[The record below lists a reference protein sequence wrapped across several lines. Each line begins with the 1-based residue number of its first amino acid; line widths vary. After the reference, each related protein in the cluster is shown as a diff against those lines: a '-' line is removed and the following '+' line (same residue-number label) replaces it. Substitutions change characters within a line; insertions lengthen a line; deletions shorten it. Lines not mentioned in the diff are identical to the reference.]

1 VLVANFPADA
11 FGTNCYVVATAPGE
25 QCVVVDP
32 GIGVVDRLDALLA
45 EHRLH
50 PAAVLLTHG
59 HLDHTF
65 SVAPVC
71 GARGI
76 TAYVH
81 PADREMLA
89 DPGKA
94 LSMDPA
100 ELFGGGLPYTEPD
113 DVAELTDG
121 AAITLAGLA
130 VTVDHAPGHTGGS
143 VLFRLP
149 GAGSPWEAE
158 QICLSGDVL
167 FAGSIGRTDLPGGSM
182 PRMLTSLREK
192 VLPLADDT
200 VVLPGHG
207 PATTIGRERATNPYL
222 AEVAGDGAARPAA
235 PARGL

>member
-1 VLVANFPADA
+1 MLVTSFPAQA
-11 FGTNCYVVATAPGE
+11 FGTNCYVVAAGPGE
-25 QCVVVDP
+25 QCLIVDP
-32 GIGVVDRLDALLA
+32 GIGVLDRLDEVLA

-59 HLDHTF
+59 HLDHVF

-89 DPGKA
+89 DPAKG
-94 LSMDPA
+94 LGMNPA
-100 ELFGGGLPYTEPD
+100 DMFGGRLPYTEPD

-121 AAITLAGLA
+121 ATLSLAGLEI
-130 VTVDHAPGHTGGS
+130 TVDHAPGHTGGS

-149 GAGSPWEAE
+149 GTGSSWEAE

-167 FAGSIGRTDLPGGSM
+167 FAGSIGRTDLPGGNTDT
-182 PRMLTSLREK
+182 MLTSLRDK
-192 VLPLADDT
+192 ILPLADDT

-207 PATTIGRERATNPYL
+207 PETTIGRERKVNPYL
-222 AEVAGDGAARPAA
+222 RDLTGAPR
-235 PARGL
+235 RGF

>member
-1 VLVANFPADA
+1 VLVTGFPAEA
-11 FGTNCYVVATAPGE
+11 FGTNCYVVAAGPGE
-25 QCVVVDP
+25 QCLIVDP
-32 GIGVVDRLDALLA
+32 GIGVLDRLDEVLA
-45 EHRLH
+45 EHRLF

-89 DPGKA
+89 NPA
-94 LSMDPA
+94 LGLSA
-100 ELFGGGLPYTEPD
+100 SVNQLFGGRLTYTEPD

-121 AAITLAGLA
+121 ATLTLAGLEI
-130 VTVDHAPGHTGGS
+130 TVDHAPGHTGGS

-149 GAGSPWEAE
+149 GAGSSWEAE

-167 FAGSIGRTDLPGGSM
+167 FAGSIGRTDLWGGDHEAILASIK
-182 PRMLTSLREK
+182 RRLLT
-192 VLPLADDT
+192 LPPET
-200 VVLPGHG
+200 VVVTGHDRG
-207 PATTIGRERATNPYL
+207 TTIDREARTNPFL
-222 AEVAGDGAARPAA
+222 R
-235 PARGL
+235 

>member
-1 VLVANFPADA
+1 MAVLVTGFPAEV
-11 FGTNCYVVATAPGE
+11 FGTNCYVVAAGPGE
-25 QCVVVDP
+25 QCLIVDP
-32 GIGVVDRLDALLA
+32 GIGVLDQLDEVL
-45 EHRLH
+45 EKHRLF

-81 PADREMLA
+81 PADLEMLA
-89 DPGKA
+89 DPAKG
-94 LSMDPA
+94 LSMDLDQ
-100 ELFGGGLPYTEPD
+100 LFGGRMAYSEPE

-121 AAITLAGLA
+121 ATLALAGLEI
-130 VTVDHAPGHTGGS
+130 TVDHAPGHTGGS

-149 GAGSPWEAE
+149 GAGSDWEAE

-167 FAGSIGRTDLPGGSM
+167 FAGSIGRTDLPGGSTDT
-182 PRMLTSLREK
+182 MLTSLRDK
-192 VLPLADDT
+192 ILPLADDT

-207 PATTIGRERATNPYL
+207 PATTVGRERASNPYL
-222 AEVAGDGAARPAA
+222 RGLTAA
-235 PARGL
+235 PGRGL